1 MGFNFMRLC
10 DLRLFD
16 RDFLVFRRP
25 RPLDL
30 LCRWRC
36 LLLPELLLLLL
47 LLLEESSKPDV
58 ESSVS
63 MDESL
68 DSELLLLDELLED
81 SLEELHLFFL
91 FLRRFRSDGLEDLPD
106 ELSSL
111 EHW

>member
-1 MGFNFMRLC
+1 MGFNFMHLC

-16 RDFLVFRRP
+16 RDFLVFWRP

-36 LLLPELLLLLL
+36 LLLPEQLL

-58 ESSVS
+58 ESSISV
-63 MDESL
+63 DESL
-68 DSELLLLDELLED
+68 NSELLLLDELLED
-81 SLEELHLFFL
+81 SLEELRLFFL
-91 FLRRFRSDGLEDLPD
+91 FLRHFRSDGLEDLPD